1 MRGILFIRFAGVA
14 LAMFTAAFISLPSF
28 PNTAA
33 GHGTTSSG
41 LTFDRT
47 LKGDRL
53 PLVAPVGE
61 PHEFGLPLS
70 PPSSQAHEKVP
81 VGCDAAFGSI
91 SSPRLATV
99 FRRCMV

>member
-1 MRGILFIRFAGVA
+1 MRGIPFIRFASVA
-14 LAMFTAAFISLPSF
+14 LAVFTAAFISLPSF

-33 GHGTTSSG
+33 GHGTAGSALSI
-41 LTFDRT
+41 DRT

-53 PLVAPVGE
+53 PLVAPIGD

-70 PPSSQAHEKVP
+70 PSSQAREKVP